1 MRSRRII
8 ASAVICIAG
17 LLAAMPAAASA
28 GSLLSGYGGP
38 GEGSQ
43 VILGAS
49 LVNGPRGGGGSPGG
63 GGSQGGSSRA
73 GGGSTAGG
81 ESSTV
86 ATTGSPADRASSQR
100 HRRPLGFLKA
110 CAGGRRR
117 CKAGDSRCEW
127 GFRRRRCCARLFAH
141 RGICAAGRGRFRH
154 ARSLR
159 YRPPLHTPGRRCPG
173 PDRGAD
179 QANSEHIRPGG
190 RLGQLKGWPAE
201 PE

>member
-86 ATTGSPADRASSQR
+86 ATTGSPADRASS
-100 HRRPLGFLKA
+100 HGT
-110 CAGGRRR
+110 GGHS
-117 CKAGDSRCEW
+117 ASS
-127 GFRRRRCCARLFAH
+127 
-141 RGICAAGRGRFRH
+141 RH
-154 ARSLR
+154 ARAGAGGAKQVTAGVNGGSAGGAAAHASSPTVASV
-159 YRPPLHTPGRRCPG
+159 RPAAEGSDTLGVSGIDLLYILLAVGALVLTAVLTRRIASTSAP
-173 PDRGAD
+173 A
-179 QANSEHIRPGG
+179 GG
-190 RLGQLKGWPAE
+190 SGG
-201 PE
+201 